1 MERMQ
6 LELCNAETYETY
18 AMTYESEEILVLLEE
33 VGHQECY
40 N

>member
-6 LELCNAETYETY
+6 LELCNEETY